1 MVRTNMKVATFGAI
15 AALGLMATGALAQ
28 PQSAPGAVDRA
39 QASQQSQSDQEM
51 RHGGQS
57 MMMNDPE
64 MRQEMMEMM
73 KKCNRM
79 MDRMANMANMS
90 EGDNQGS

>member
-1 MVRTNMKVATFGAI
+1 MNTNLKLATFGAV

-28 PQSAPGAVDRA
+28 PKSAPGALARV
-39 QASQQSQSDQEM
+39 QASQQSQPNQEM
-51 RHGGQS
+51 RRGGQS
-57 MMMNDPE
+57 MMANPE
-64 MRQEMMEMM
+64 MHQEMMEMM

-79 MDRMANMANMS
+79 MDRMANMP